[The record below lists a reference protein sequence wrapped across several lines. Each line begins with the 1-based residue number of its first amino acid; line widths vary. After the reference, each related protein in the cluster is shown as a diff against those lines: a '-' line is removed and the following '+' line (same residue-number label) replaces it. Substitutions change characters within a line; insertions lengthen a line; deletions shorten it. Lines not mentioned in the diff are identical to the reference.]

1 MISSIFFGFS
11 SLAWLMTIFRV
22 FRASRYSSWSWSFP
36 PYGDDAGCGS
46 MNPGHDYRLHGGPL
60 TSEIASRPTSV
71 KFNDLATAH
80 RGKTGNPLRRV
91 SLTGA
96 LGPEELKSDIRVIR
110 ECLNIYQDIGCGV
123 EVPSTKTYP
132 DASHRIKLSP
142 LQADEED
149 LYVT

>member
-1 MISSIFFGFS
+1 MPLGIPHEAGP
-11 SLAWLMTIFRV
+11 
-22 FRASRYSSWSWSFP
+22 SRRL
-36 PYGDDAGCGS
+36 YGDDAGCGS

-60 TSEIASRPTSV
+60 TSEITSRPTSV